1 MKISFGKRCASSH
14 HHKAYPFVFVAE
26 KCRFFFLV
34 LRIFLLTE
42 NIFTYVQTTIGPHGI
57 CKIINTWLDKLCDSI
72 SCWLW
77 QKSRRRKAVSSK
89 LVFGQ
94 QKAKKKNAH
103 TNEKPECE
111 MTKEKKTKKQSLSA
125 KYVSLGVFPFSTK
138 TTRQWQSI
146 CRQRKLQL

>member
-1 MKISFGKRCASSH
+1 MS
-14 HHKAYPFVFVAE
+14 
-26 KCRFFFLV
+26 FFFLV

-42 NIFTYVQTTIGPHGI
+42 NIFTYVQTTIGPHGL

-94 QKAKKKNAH
+94 QKAKKKRTHKWKTRMRNDERKK
-103 TNEKPECE
+103 N
-111 MTKEKKTKKQSLSA
+111 KKTIPQRKIC
-125 KYVSLGVFPFSTK
+125 VVRRFPFFNENNETMAKHMQATK
-138 TTRQWQSI
+138 IATIAEMRMQMGIERWKI
-146 CRQRKLQL
+146 AFCFKP